1 MLICFLLD
9 VKDGGA
15 RVESGVKI
23 YKICI
28 FAGLAW
34 LILKITDTEFQF
46 EMLYKMIEEKL
57 KF

>member
-15 RVESGVKI
+15 TVESGVKI
-23 YKICI
+23 HKICI
-28 FAGLAW
+28 FAGLACP
-34 LILKITDTEFQF
+34 ILKITDTEFQF
-46 EMLYKMIEEKL
+46 EMFYEMIEEKL